1 MRLDPHHGVD
11 GARRLCRRLRLRLAD
26 PIGGM
31 GDLALQVRQLHAVV
45 VDDADRADA
54 GGGQIQRERRAKPA
68 GADHQHA
75 RGLQLRLA
83 DAAHVLQQDVAG
95 VAADFVFG
103 EIEVHGV
110 RIW

>member
-1 MRLDPHHGVD
+1 MRLDPHSGVD
-11 GARRLCRRLRLRLAD
+11 RVRRLGRRVGLGAPIRSVVWAIWRCRFD
-26 PIGGM
+26 SSS
-31 GDLALQVRQLHAVV
+31 AVV
-45 VDDADRADA
+45 VDDADGADA
-54 GGGQIQRERRAKPA
+54 GGGEIQHERRAQPA

-83 DAAHVLQQDVAG
+83 DAAHLLQQDVAG

-110 RIW
+110 RIG